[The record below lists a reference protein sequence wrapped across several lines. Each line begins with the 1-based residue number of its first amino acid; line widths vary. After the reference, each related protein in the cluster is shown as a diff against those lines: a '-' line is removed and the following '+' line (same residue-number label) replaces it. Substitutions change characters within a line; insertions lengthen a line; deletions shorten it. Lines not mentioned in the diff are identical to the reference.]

1 MHDLL
6 FLAQS
11 DTTLGFLCQD
21 ASKINSA
28 KRRGAQKVLIEVD
41 SLATL
46 RTLSRIPQKHK
57 NLIRRM
63 KKTTFIYPKGQA
75 FRVIRDK
82 WHLRFLSSKRW
93 LYSSSANP
101 TKESYNLS
109 FAQQKADV
117 IIHDQRGFFEGKPSK
132 IYKIN
137 SHSLKRIR

>member
-1 MHDLL
+1 MHHLL

-11 DTTLGFLCQD
+11 DTTLGFLSQD

-28 KRRGAQKVLIEVD
+28 KGREGQKVLIEAD

-46 RTLSRIPQKHK
+46 RTLTRIPQKHK
-57 NLIRRM
+57 SMIRRM
-63 KKTTFIYPKGQA
+63 QKTTFIYPKGQA
-75 FRVIRDK
+75 IRVIKDPL
-82 WHLRFLSSKRW
+82 HLRFLSPMRW

-101 TKESYNLS
+101 TKESYNLG
-109 FAQQKADV
+109 FAHEQAEV
-117 IIHDQRGFFEGKPSK
+117 IIQDKRGFFEGKPSK

>member
-1 MHDLL
+1 MDNFL

-11 DTTLGFLCQD
+11 DTTLGFLCQN
-21 ASKINSA
+21 ASKINLA
-28 KRRGAQKVLIEVD
+28 KGRKSQKVLIEVD

-57 NLIRRM
+57 NMIRRI

-75 FRVIRDK
+75 IRVIRDF

-101 TKESYNLS
+101 TKKSYDLS
-109 FAQQKADV
+109 FAHQKADV
-117 IIHDQRGFFEGKPSK
+117 IIQDKRGFFEGKPSK

-137 SHSLKRIR
+137 THSLKRIR